1 MALLGFL
8 SANHQMAYGAGDVG
22 LNVVT
27 LVLQLGAHAIYFA
40 TRKILKINLSGI
52 SGKIAGL
59 DVEDIADNFFRKL
72 VVAVGSAYI
81 YSAQRG

>member
-1 MALLGFL
+1 
-8 SANHQMAYGAGDVG
+8 MAYGAGDVG

-27 LVLQLGAHAIYFA
+27 LVLQLGAHAMYFA

-59 DVEDIADNFFRKL
+59 DGEDIADNFFRKL